1 MNPVESGGP
10 ALSLKRRRPAPAPQA
25 NGVVFFLHPG
35 YPDSK
40 NVLLSLP
47 ALDSGGIHHETARIA
62 CAILADCNWNG
73 FFSLTRDGPRLPAGS
88 DDILTQNRYYF
99 RIEGGMSNI
108 INVFVFATWFANVQ
122 LPQMTSTRSS
132 RRSITFAVLPL
143 SRLHGPTT
151 LLLQSRLRSPTML
164 VNATRPAELQGL

>member
-1 MNPVESGGP
+1 MSAQTRVTITTATVMNSVGPGGP
-10 ALSLKRRRPAPAPQA
+10 TLSLKRRRPAAAPQA

-73 FFSLTRDGPRLPAGS
+73 FFSLTRDGPRLPAGP

-99 RIEGGMSNI
+99 RIEGGMS
-108 INVFVFATWFANVQ
+108 
-122 LPQMTSTRSS
+122 
-132 RRSITFAVLPL
+132 
-143 SRLHGPTT
+143 
-151 LLLQSRLRSPTML
+151 LLLMSLSLQLGLLMSDYLR
-164 VNATRPAELQGL
+164 